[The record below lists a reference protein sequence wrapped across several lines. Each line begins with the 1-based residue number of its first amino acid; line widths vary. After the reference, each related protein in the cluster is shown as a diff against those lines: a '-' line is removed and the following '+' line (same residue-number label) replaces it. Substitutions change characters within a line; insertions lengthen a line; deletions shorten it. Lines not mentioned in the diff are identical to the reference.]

1 MAPCRHQGES
11 PSAVRPS
18 LTGGHPAISRA
29 APQPAILGP
38 YARSQDDGSDGG
50 AASAVLLCAR
60 GRVLRDGAR
69 ARARGGAGSPHPLLS
84 AARPGARPHADA
96 RVDQHGDDGRALP
109 LRAGAHQAPR
119 AVSPPRRS
127 AVGELRRRHD
137 SADRWLLDRLL
148 ADRHRRRRHAR
159 HLGRPALREPL
170 ADAARGAAAR
180 GCGAR
185 RGARDHGARRRGDPR
200 HAARSRQAA
209 RVPRRRRGDQPRR
222 PRAPRRP
229 RLGGP
234 HRLRLVLPLP
244 PSLLAAA
251 VLALVA
257 ALWWRSALTPVAA
270 LAVAAALAA
279 YAALAARV
287 VRTHRLPLDWTARH
301 AIASVGW
308 CLVTAAA
315 GLVLC
320 VLGGQG
326 E

>member
-185 RGARDHGARRRGDPR
+185 RGLATTALVAAAILGTLLAADKQRGFLGGDVVTNLAAHAHLAALGWVGLTVCALSFRFLPAFLLPTAEVADAARR
-200 HAARSRQAA
+200 
-209 RVPRRRRGDQPRR
+209 
-222 PRAPRRP
+222 
-229 RLGGP
+229 
-234 HRLRLVLPLP
+234 LVA
-244 PSLLAAA
+244 LLAAA

-257 ALWWRSALTPVAA
+257 
-270 LAVAAALAA
+270 
-279 YAALAARV
+279 
-287 VRTHRLPLDWTARH
+287 
-301 AIASVGW
+301 
-308 CLVTAAA
+308 
-315 GLVLC
+315 
-320 VLGGQG
+320 
-326 E
+326 